1 MSGIG
6 NVPLL
11 YSFNTSH
18 GVPVF
23 VSAVKIS
30 DLIKHRYAPR
40 DHWRAVWD
48 YILQV
53 GPKQQPPIALQ
64 FTSDCA
70 VLRPGVRADQAA

>member
-1 MSGIG
+1 MAGIG

-30 DLIKHRYAPR
+30 DLVKHRYAPR

-48 YILQV
+48 YVLQV
-53 GPKQQPPIALQ
+53 GQPIQLPSNCVATHL
-64 FTSDCA
+64 
-70 VLRPGVRADQAA
+70 

>member
-1 MSGIG
+1 MAGIG

-48 YILQV
+48 YVLQV
-53 GPKQQPPIALQ
+53 VNLYNYPLIVLQ
-64 FTSDCA
+64 LTSNC
-70 VLRPGVRADQAA
+70 VTIHL

>member
-1 MSGIG
+1 MAGIG

-30 DLIKHRYAPR
+30 DLVKHRYAPR

-53 GPKQQPPIALQ
+53 GLTI
-64 FTSDCA
+64 
-70 VLRPGVRADQAA
+70 

>member
-40 DHWRAVWD
+40 DHWRAVWN

-53 GPKQQPPIALQ
+53 GPKSNLQ
-64 FTSDCA
+64 LRCNSSLI
-70 VLRPGVRADQAA
+70 VL